1 MASCTGC
8 GVALGFKKYKFK
20 KIWRIGGNYCR
31 PCMVKV
37 GDDWDA
43 NGRVTLPMFPCDLCK
58 TEFYFLKTAWQG
70 SKEKHFCDVCHNVA
84 ISGVLPD
91 KEKGQAPG
99 KMPIPMLIFAGL
111 GAMMMVL
118 GMVFTLTGTAS
129 GDMNLVNL
137 LFGAFTTAAGFML
150 IRRTLK
156 NRRLIVG
163 Q

>member
-20 KIWRIGGNYCR
+20 KIWRIGGSFCR

-137 LFGAFTTAAGFML
+137 LFCLLYTSPSP
-150 IRRTLK
+150 RDS
-156 NRRLIVG
+156 
-163 Q
+163 